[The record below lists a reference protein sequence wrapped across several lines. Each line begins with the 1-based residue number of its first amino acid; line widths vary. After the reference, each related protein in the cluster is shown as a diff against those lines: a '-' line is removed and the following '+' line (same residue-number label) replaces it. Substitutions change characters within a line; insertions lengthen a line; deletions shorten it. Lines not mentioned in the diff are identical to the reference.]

1 MIKTAE
7 RWSLFL
13 NYSRMLSQSLDE
25 IQDSAGEL
33 DPQKR
38 VDFLLE
44 RARHCMLFKA
54 YNHAAVLAWFVL
66 SEIDHESSEAKRILK
81 QTYRLI
87 FLSQP

>member
-13 NYSRMLSQSLDE
+13 NYSKMMTESLDD
-25 IQDSAGEL
+25 IQDSATES

-44 RARHCMLFKA
+44 RARNCVMFKA
-54 YNHAAVLAWFVL
+54 YNHAAVIAWFIL
-66 SEIDHESSEAKRILK
+66 SELDHESSEAKRILK